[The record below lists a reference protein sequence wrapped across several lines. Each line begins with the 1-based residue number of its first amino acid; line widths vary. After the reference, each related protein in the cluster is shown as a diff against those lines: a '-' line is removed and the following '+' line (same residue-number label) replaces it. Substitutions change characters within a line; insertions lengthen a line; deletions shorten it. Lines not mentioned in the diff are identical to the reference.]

1 MSHEQGVQTYQG
13 SHSNKV
19 NWPESWKYIHT
30 MTSLD
35 KEPTLVWICFNF
47 GGATYSLISPKTES
61 TELLQQK
68 KRIQILLD
76 HLSTENVK
84 LYSKSLS

>member
-19 NWPESWKYIHT
+19 KWPESWKRIHN

-84 LYSKSLS
+84 LF